1 MAEIKGSGGLV
12 LVDALHRLGTRR
24 ISCVAGES
32 YLPVLDALLD
42 YPDIDVITCRH
53 EGGAG
58 FMAESWG
65 KLSGQPGICF
75 VTRGPGVCNASIA
88 VHTAKQDSTPL
99 IVFMG
104 QVRRWERGREA
115 FQEVDVRAV
124 FGDLAKWAVEID
136 DPSRIPE
143 IVNRAWHVAT
153 TGRPGPV
160 VIGLPE
166 DMLSEMTTAVQAD
179 YAAPE
184 PIGMTPAALDKVA
197 TMIRESSRP
206 LVILGGAGWDDAAC
220 AEFASFASAAHLPVA
235 AAFRR
240 HDLIDHRHAC
250 YVGELGTGP
259 NPKLLERVKQS
270 DLLIVVGA
278 RLDEIT
284 TQSYALIDAPVPTQ
298 KLIHIHADAAEL
310 GKVYTPTLAI
320 QADMIPAASA
330 LAGIAF
336 NLGGRERAGWKDDA
350 RADFTAWTDIDLANR
365 PTFNGP
371 DMTAIFSYLRDVL
384 PDDAV
389 VTTDAGNFSGWAQ
402 RYLRYRRPGRL
413 LAPLSGAM
421 GYAVPSAVGASI
433 HHPDRVV
440 LGLCGDGGFMMTG
453 QELATAI
460 HHGAHP
466 VIMICNNGMYGT
478 IRMHQE
484 RKYPGRTSAT
494 TLTNP
499 DFVALAQAYG
509 AFTAR
514 VTKTEEF
521 AGVWDQAVNA
531 GRVAVI
537 EIAMDP
543 RQLTTNAV

>member
-12 LVDALHRLGTRR
+12 LVDALHRLGARR

-65 KLSGQPGICF
+65 KLTGQPGICF

-166 DMLSEMTTAVQAD
+166 DMLSEMTTAVQAR

-184 PIGMTPAALDKVA
+184 PIGITPSALDKVA

-220 AEFASFASAAHLPVA
+220 AEFSSFASAAHLPVA

-484 RKYPGRTSAT
+484 RKYPGRISAT

-514 VTKTEEF
+514 VSNTEEF
-521 AGVWDQAVNA
+521 AGVWEQAVNA